1 MSVTSL
7 CACGRE
13 GRAGELT
20 RFTCDVCRSEHEAPG
35 HFVPGNVG
43 SLDLGGRWRLDICR
57 DCVRALIERAPDGAA
72 RDQLRRQ
79 AFGEG
84 D

>member
-1 MSVTSL
+1 MSIKRV

-13 GRAGELT
+13 GRAGERT
-20 RFTCDVCRSEHEAPG
+20 RFTCDVCRSEHEAAG
-35 HFVPGNVG
+35 TMVPGYVG

-57 DCVRALIERAPDGAA
+57 DCVGALIERAPDGAA

-79 AFGEG
+79 AFGDG